1 MYGLAS
7 LGSPK
12 YMCSQTAA
20 AMNSKGSMELPFEP
34 RMEFITHLEPDLKPE
49 QFLSPHYG
57 SQIMVWTQ
65 CSSVNFVFNS
75 IILVGR
81 NPKYWKNDTDLTQ
94 QIVVEQGKPL

>member
-34 RMEFITHLEPDLKPE
+34 RMEFITHLEPDLNPE
-49 QFLSPHYG
+49 
-57 SQIMVWTQ
+57 
-65 CSSVNFVFNS
+65 
-75 IILVGR
+75 
-81 NPKYWKNDTDLTQ
+81 
-94 QIVVEQGKPL
+94 

>member
-34 RMEFITHLEPDLKPE
+34 IIEFIKHLEPDLKP
-49 QFLSPHYG
+49 
-57 SQIMVWTQ
+57 
-65 CSSVNFVFNS
+65 
-75 IILVGR
+75 
-81 NPKYWKNDTDLTQ
+81 K
-94 QIVVEQGKPL
+94 